1 MPIELEL
8 QNLRIQSYDEL
19 VNDIGL
25 RARKDLMDE
34 LHDEVNKRKSA
45 YQRRVERYYNKKV
58 RPRSFLP
65 GDLVCRKL
73 EAARPSEARGALAP
87 NREDPV
93 RVSQSLGNGAY
104 KLETLDGE
112 LIPRTW
118 NAENLRKYYE

>member
-1 MPIELEL
+1 
-8 QNLRIQSYDEL
+8 
-19 VNDIGL
+19 
-25 RARKDLMDE
+25 MDE
-34 LHDEVNKRKSA
+34 LRDEVNKRKCA
-45 YQRRVERYYNKKV
+45 YQRRAERYYNKKV

-87 NREDPV
+87 NWKDPV
-93 RVSQSLGNGAY
+93 QVSQAQGNGAY

-118 NAENLRKYYE
+118 NADNLRKFHE

>member
-1 MPIELEL
+1 
-8 QNLRIQSYDEL
+8 
-19 VNDIGL
+19 
-25 RARKDLMDE
+25 MDE
-34 LHDEVNKRKSA
+34 LHEEVNKRKHA
-45 YQRRVERYYNKKV
+45 YQRRAERYYNKKV
-58 RPRSFLP
+58 RPWSFLP

-87 NREDPV
+87 NWKDPV

-118 NAENLRKYYE
+118 NAENLQKFYK